1 LRLQYAATHEEQEM
15 LRTGS
20 IVLLLGSAVLAASS
34 GVRAQDAN
42 SMARCADIEDADA
55 RLACYDEAFGQGR
68 SPGPAAEA
76 PRKAAEEA
84 ADDATSGSEPLPLTD
99 QVGAGQLDRKDRPE
113 LEVERFE
120 GRVVECKRD
129 SRNTWYFYFDN
140 GQVWKQRSNTRFK
153 KRECG
158 FTVTISRDSFG
169 YTMQIEGETK
179 KLRVGRV
186 R

>member
-20 IVLLLGSAVLAASS
+20 IVFLLGSAVLAASS

-42 SMARCADIEDADA
+42 SIARCADIEDADA

-76 PRKAAEEA
+76 PLKA
-84 ADDATSGSEPLPLTD
+84 ADDATSGSAPLPLTE

-113 LEVERFE
+113 PEQERFE

-140 GQVWKQRSNTRFK
+140 GQVWKQRSNTRFTN
-153 KRECG
+153 RDCD